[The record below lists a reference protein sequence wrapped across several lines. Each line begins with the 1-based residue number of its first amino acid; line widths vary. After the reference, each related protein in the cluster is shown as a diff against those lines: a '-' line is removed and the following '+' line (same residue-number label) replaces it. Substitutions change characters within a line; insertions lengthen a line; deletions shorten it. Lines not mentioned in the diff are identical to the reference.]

1 MKQFLKQSGN
11 TMMRKFTLVI
21 SIITI
26 LFLLF
31 DQNVYAAIDPNES
44 IEEFYNKSKTDS
56 TEEQPA
62 SNVEQEVNEESTAD
76 PVSVTIW
83 DYVKMIFALLFVVL
97 LLYGLLRFVNSRNK
111 TFQQN
116 SLIQNLGGVGVS
128 QGKSVQLLQVGNSLF
143 LVGIGE
149 DITLL
154 KEIED
159 PEEKEKLTK
168 IYEEKQDIVGKTV
181 PYITELV
188 QRLKESTSSK
198 PKSKDKKDPSFN
210 ETFQKKLREVKK
222 DRSDVLEDWK
232 TKEREKNE

>member
-11 TMMRKFTLVI
+11 TMIRKFTLVFCII
-21 SIITI
+21 ST

-31 DQNVYAAIDPNES
+31 NSNVYAAIDSNES
-44 IEEFYNKSKTDS
+44 IEEYFNKTKNDNL
-56 TEEQPA
+56 EEQPA
-62 SNVEQEVNEESTAD
+62 PKEEQEVQKENKTD

-111 TFQQN
+111 TFQHNQ
-116 SLIQNLGGVGVS
+116 LIQNLGGVGVS

-159 PEEKEKLTK
+159 PEEIEKLTK
-168 IYEEKQDIVGKTV
+168 IYEEKHDIGKTV

-188 QRLKESTSSK
+188 QRFKGNVAS
-198 PKSKDKKDPSFN
+198 KSKSNEKKDPSFN
-210 ETFQKKLREVKK
+210 ETFQKKLREIKK

>member
-1 MKQFLKQSGN
+1 
-11 TMMRKFTLVI
+11 MRKFTLVFCVI
-21 SIITI
+21 ST

-31 DQNVYAAIDPNES
+31 DQDAYAAKDPNES
-44 IEEFYNKSKTDS
+44 IEEYYNKAKIDRS
-56 TEEQPA
+56 EEQPA
-62 SNVEQEVNEESTAD
+62 PNVEQEPAEEIDTD
-76 PVSVTIW
+76 PVSVTAW

-111 TFQQN
+111 TFQHNQ
-116 SLIQNLGGVGVS
+116 LIQNLGGVGVS

-159 PEEKEKLTK
+159 PEEIEKITK
-168 IYEEKQDIVGKTV
+168 IYEEKQVIGKTV

-188 QRLKESTSSK
+188 NGLKENVST
-198 PKSKDKKDPSFN
+198 KSKSNEKNDPSFN
-210 ETFQKKLREVKK
+210 ETFQKKLREIKK
-222 DRSDVLEDWK
+222 DRSDVLTDWK

>member
-1 MKQFLKQSGN
+1 
-11 TMMRKFTLVI
+11 MRKFTLVI
-21 SIITI
+21 CIITT

-31 DQNVYAAIDPNES
+31 DQNVYAAINPNES
-44 IEEFYNKSKTDS
+44 IEEHYKPKTDS
-56 TEEQPA
+56 SEEEPAPTAEEEQTEDI
-62 SNVEQEVNEESTAD
+62 VKD
-76 PVSVTIW
+76 PVSVNVW
-83 DYVKMIFALLFVVL
+83 DYVRMIFALLFVVL

-159 PEEKEKLTK
+159 SEEKEKLTK

-188 QRLKESTSSK
+188 QRLKESTSSQ
-198 PKSKDKKDPSFN
+198 PKSNDKKDPSFN

>member
-11 TMMRKFTLVI
+11 TMMRKFTLIFCVI
-21 SIITI
+21 SS
-26 LFLLF
+26 LFLLV
-31 DQNVYAAIDPNES
+31 DQNVYAAIDPNGS
-44 IEEFYNKSKTDS
+44 VEEFYDKSKDDRS
-56 TEEQPA
+56 EVEPAPDVEEEPA
-62 SNVEQEVNEESTAD
+62 DAIAKE
-76 PVSVTIW
+76 PVSVTAW

-116 SLIQNLGGVGVS
+116 NLIQNLGGVGVS

-159 PEEKEKLTK
+159 PEEKAKLTK
-168 IYEEKQDIVGKTV
+168 IYEEKQDIGKTV
-181 PYITELV
+181 PYITELI
-188 QRLKESTSSK
+188 QRLKENISSK
-198 PKSKDKKDPSFN
+198 PTSNEKDPSFN
-210 ETFQKKLREVKK
+210 ETFQKKLREIKK
-222 DRSDVLEDWK
+222 DRSEVLEDWK

>member
-1 MKQFLKQSGN
+1 
-11 TMMRKFTLVI
+11 MRKFTLIFCVI
-21 SIITI
+21 SS
-26 LFLLF
+26 LFLLV
-31 DQNVYAAIDPNES
+31 DQNVYAAIDSNGS
-44 IEEFYNKSKTDS
+44 VEEFYDKSKADQS
-56 TEEQPA
+56 EVEPAPDVEEEPA
-62 SNVEQEVNEESTAD
+62 EAIAKE
-76 PVSVTIW
+76 PVSVTAW

-116 SLIQNLGGVGVS
+116 NLIQNLGGVGVS

-159 PEEKEKLTK
+159 PEEKAKLTK
-168 IYEEKQDIVGKTV
+168 IYEEKQDIGKTV
-181 PYITELV
+181 PYIAELI
-188 QRLKESTSSK
+188 QRLKENVSSK
-198 PKSKDKKDPSFN
+198 PTSNEKKDPSFN
-210 ETFQKKLREVKK
+210 ETFQKKLREIKK
-222 DRSDVLEDWK
+222 DRSEVLEDWK